1 VSRKTERGPD
11 MNGVL
16 INHVTNVSDVVDFWQ
31 ITPQIH
37 GLSPGTD
44 SYRMQRIEI
53 CVEIWIKIE

>member
-1 VSRKTERGPD
+1 

-53 CVEIWIKIE
+53 CVEIWMKIE